1 MYGFYNMV
9 LKIDASQ
16 KSYELQMIS
25 DDLLR
30 QTLGG
35 KGLATHLLL
44 ENNPKGVDPLGPDN
58 HIIFAN
64 GPASGSGIWGS
75 CRHGVFTK
83 SPQTGF
89 YSESYSGGKLAE
101 RMSACGHDAVM
112 IRGAA
117 DGPVWLEIYEETV
130 HFHPADD
137 LWGLQTYETEDRIN
151 AWVKTN
157 RPDSG
162 PAG

>member
-1 MYGFYNMV
+1 MFGFYNMV
-9 LKIDASQ
+9 LKIDVSQ

-44 ENNPKGVDPLGPDN
+44 QNNPAGVDPLGPDN

-89 YSESYSGGKLAE
+89 LLRVLFRRQIGRTHGRLRFRRRHDPRGG
-101 RMSACGHDAVM
+101 G
-112 IRGAA
+112 
-117 DGPVWLEIYEETV
+117 
-130 HFHPADD
+130 
-137 LWGLQTYETEDRIN
+137 
-151 AWVKTN
+151 
-157 RPDSG
+157 
-162 PAG
+162 